1 MKKGQKMLSK
11 DPYDI
16 LGVAPYATD
25 DEVKRAY
32 RELAKKYHPDLHV
45 DNPLAE
51 LAQERFQEIQEA
63 YDTVMQERAS
73 GRPHSY
79 QSGSNQSGTYDP
91 FGFGGNY
98 SNQGYQNNYNN
109 NYNNYQQRQDQ
120 YRGNGSNNDPCN
132 CCMELWCLDSLCECM
147 GGDLIRCC

>member
-1 MKKGQKMLSK
+1 MLSK

-16 LGVAPYATD
+16 LGLTPYATD

-32 RELAKKYHPDLHV
+32 RDLAKKYHPDLHV

-51 LAQERFQEIQEA
+51 LAQEKFREVQEA

-73 GRPHSY
+73 GRPHSS
-79 QSGSNQSGTYDP
+79 QSGNGQNGAYAP
-91 FGFGGNY
+91 FGFGGSY
-98 SNQGYQNNYNN
+98 SNQGNQNKYNN
-109 NYNNYQQRQDQ
+109 NYNNYQRQQDM
-120 YRGNGSNNDPCN
+120 YRGNGNNTDPCN

-147 GGDLIRCC
+147 GGDLISCC

>member
-1 MKKGQKMLSK
+1 MLSK

-16 LGVAPYATD
+16 LGLTPYATD

-32 RELAKKYHPDLHV
+32 RDLAKKYHPDLHV

-51 LAQERFQEIQEA
+51 LAQEKFREVQEA

-73 GRPHSY
+73 GQPHSY
-79 QSGSNQSGTYDP
+79 QSGNGQTYGNNDP
-91 FGFGGNY
+91 FGFGGPY

-109 NYNNYQQRQDQ
+109 NYNNYQQRQDM
-120 YRGNGSNNDPCN
+120 YRGNGNNSDPCN
-132 CCMELWCLDSLCECM
+132 CCMELWCLDSMCECM